1 MKRIRIVGLVLVAAF
16 AFTALAS
23 SASALEPVF
32 YTKVEYG
39 ATANTPIKFT
49 GTLGAAFLEGEVS
62 KTKIECSAG
71 TATGEV
77 TGNKLTKK
85 NITTFTGCKA
95 GGFPCNSTG
104 QGEGVIVTKS
114 LQGELGEV
122 KAGIPGVRLFD
133 EAGGKGAVLAEFA
146 CAGGAVQVK
155 VKGSVIGQLS
165 GAAGNTVKE
174 GKFASSNKL
183 TFAQTA
189 GKQKFTKF
197 LGEVG
202 SEQLQSKTGEAAY
215 ENGGQSV
222 VATLKAEGV
231 SNLGFTK

>member
-16 AFTALAS
+16 ALSVLAS
-23 SASALEPVF
+23 SASANPVF
-32 YTKVEYG
+32 YTKVEMG
-39 ATANTPIKFT
+39 GTASAPVKFT

-62 KTKIECSAG
+62 KTKIECAAG

-77 TGNKLTKK
+77 TGPTTTKK

-95 GGFPCNSTG
+95 SGFPCNSAG
-104 QGEGVIVTKS
+104 DPEGTIKTHS

-133 EAGGKGAVLAEFA
+133 EAGGKGVVLTEFA

-165 GAAGNTVKE
+165 GAAGTTVAT
-174 GKFASSNKL
+174 GKFAASNKL
-183 TFAQTA
+183 TFAETL

-197 LGEVG
+197 IGEVG
-202 SEQLQSKTGEAAY
+202 SEQLQSKTGEGSY

-231 SNLGFTK
+231 SNLGMTK